1 MARSKL
7 SAKRFW
13 ELRKEV
19 KKACIIHRGN
29 GKGMEPVLRDTTKRI
44 IKVLGK
50 TEMAAFLS
58 FVDTPVGPLPA
69 WVSPEWI
76 RAQFERPG
84 DKFLK

>member
-1 MARSKL
+1 MVRSKL

-58 FVDTPVGPLPA
+58 SVDAPVGPLPA
-69 WVSPEWI
+69 WVSPDWI

-84 DKFLK
+84 D